1 MLSDDAIKLAFGW
14 FSFGSKATV
23 TSNPPHANMGANRAA
38 LDELLAA
45 KLITH
50 EHETHYGADRHIFK
64 GTKAI
69 GELLQTERAKS
80 VLLAALAHPN
90 PSEKE

>member
-1 MLSDDAIKLAFGW
+1 
-14 FSFGSKATV
+14 
-23 TSNPPHANMGANRAA
+23 
-38 LDELLAA
+38 LLAA

-90 PSEKE
+90 PSEKAP